1 MKWFLTPFFLT
12 APRRLPTFYLCRQFR
27 FAFFGYISHVWGNL
41 MCRLPLLFLL
51 LVPSLATAD
60 KVDFTVRLPD
70 GLYLLQPNYKRNVF
84 SLLVIV
90 EHGKLIDPYIRSNE
104 IGAEQFYKT
113 YAQGKTFHVYAGTQE
128 IGVLDQLAFEYSS
141 KCWNSDF
148 LSEKLGTGRYVGK
161 PLPGKYIFE
170 FSNSP
175 FGQNVPYD
183 SLRVIAAP
191 VTFGTSNSATGFQF
205 QMDKSDVASVEK
217 IVRREL
223 VPHSM
228 QRVRQ
233 ILKENTVGELQESES
248 SVSALRA
255 LDIDGN
261 GRKDWVGIY
270 TLRVKGNFRGFR
282 GDVTQG
288 DQSLEIPFILRDTGK
303 LERTFESFPKAGV
316 GDMTFS
322 AVLDIDG
329 DGLQE
334 LILQTQVYGA
344 GEEPDSGKFIEILRR
359 TPQGWASIYKTV
371 TLCAQP

>member
-1 MKWFLTPFFLT
+1 
-12 APRRLPTFYLCRQFR
+12 
-27 FAFFGYISHVWGNL
+27 

-60 KVDFTVRLPD
+60 KVDFTVKLPD
-70 GLYLLQPNYKRNVF
+70 GLYLFQSNYKRNVF
-84 SLLVIV
+84 GPLVIV
-90 EHGKLIDPYIRSNE
+90 EHGKLIDPYIRGNK
-104 IGAEQFYKT
+104 IGAEQFYKAYT
-113 YAQGKTFHVYAGTQE
+113 QGKTFHVYAGVQK
-128 IGVLDQLAFEYSS
+128 IGVLDELASFEYSS

-148 LSEKLGTGRYVGK
+148 LSEKLSTGRYVGK
-161 PLPGKYIFE
+161 PLPGRYVLE
-170 FSNSP
+170 FSDSP

-191 VTFGTSNSATGFQF
+191 VTFGTSNSATGLQI
-205 QMDKSDVASVEK
+205 DKSDIASVEK
-217 IVRREL
+217 IARREL

-233 ILKENTVGELQESES
+233 ILKENAVGELQERES
-248 SVSALRA
+248 SVSGLRA

-261 GRKDWVGIY
+261 GRKDWVGVY

-288 DQSLEIPFILRDTGK
+288 DQSFDIPFILRDTGK

-316 GDMTFS
+316 GGMTFS

-334 LILQTQVYGA
+334 LILQTQVYGE
-344 GEEPDSGKFIEILRR
+344 GEAPDIGKFIEILRR
-359 TPQGWASIYKTV
+359 TPQGWVSIYKTV